1 MTLPAVLSQMNVV
14 LLMAGQAGWIEL
26 DLVGRLLVAAR
37 TGELVVGTVQG
48 KSRFL
53 AMVEVPLPPAVGRVA
68 LVTALP
74 QGPLVD
80 VHLLM
85 TRKAVL
91 VRVLIG
97 SGRMALAAG
106 DDDVLSEEGK
116 LRQVVIEMDVVAP
129 SLRRVTLS
137 AVRAELAEMNIT
149 DAMTVGTLLAQL
161 LTRH

>member
-1 MTLPAVLSQMNVV
+1 
-14 LLMAGQAGWIEL
+14 
-26 DLVGRLLVAAR
+26 
-37 TGELVVGTVQG
+37 
-48 KSRFL
+48 
-53 AMVEVPLPPAVGRVA
+53 
-68 LVTALP
+68 
-74 QGPLVD
+74 
-80 VHLLM
+80 
-85 TRKAVL
+85 
-91 VRVLIG
+91 
-97 SGRMALAAG
+97 MALAAG